1 MNRYFSVWMMTLLI
15 ASNVKANETKY
26 FIAAV
31 EAEGEGELALKAAE
45 LDKMVCLAGAEVA
58 KKKKEN
64 VLCAHEVKAMMQ
76 HFAMTQNL
84 GIDTA
89 RTVQG
94 PEYYFQN
101 AKVIFR
107 SFVDNVTTKNGTLVP
122 TLRIQYLTGGN
133 PPVLIKETRIAISKL
148 PKDHELV
155 FIEDI
160 MLSLLQAKLKSP
172 KR

>member
-1 MNRYFSVWMMTLLI
+1 MNRYFIVWMMTFFI
-15 ASNVKANETKY
+15 ASNVEANETKY

-31 EAEGEGELALKAAE
+31 EAEGDLALKAAE
-45 LDKMVCLAGAEVA
+45 LDKLVCLAGAEVA

-64 VLCAHEVKAMMQ
+64 VLCAHEIKAMMQ

-84 GIDTA
+84 GIDTT

-101 AKVIFR
+101 AKVVFR
-107 SFVDNVTTKNGTLVP
+107 SFVENVRTKNGTLVP
-122 TLRIQYLTGGN
+122 ALRIQYLTGGN

-155 FIEDI
+155 FIEDV
-160 MLSLLQAKLKSP
+160 MLSLLQAKSK
-172 KR
+172 KKTR

>member
-1 MNRYFSVWMMTLLI
+1 MNRYVAFLMVAFLMSSGVE
-15 ASNVKANETKY
+15 ASETKY
-26 FIAAV
+26 FIAEV
-31 EAEGEGELALKAAE
+31 QAEGDLALKAAE
-45 LDKMVCLAGAEVA
+45 LDKLVCLAGAEVA

-84 GIDTA
+84 GINTS

-94 PEYYFQN
+94 PDYYFQN
-101 AKVIFR
+101 AEVVFR
-107 SFVDNVTTKNGTLVP
+107 TFVETVTTKNGSLVP
-122 TLRIQYLTGGN
+122 TLRIQYLKGGN
-133 PPVLIKETRIAISKL
+133 PPFLVKETRIAISKL

-160 MLSLLQAKLKSP
+160 MLSLLQGTSKK
-172 KR
+172 KTR

>member
-1 MNRYFSVWMMTLLI
+1 MNRYVAFLMVAFFVSSSVE
-15 ASNVKANETKY
+15 ASETKY
-26 FIAAV
+26 FIAEV
-31 EAEGEGELALKAAE
+31 QAEGDLALKAAE
-45 LDKMVCLAGAEVA
+45 LDKLVCLAGAEVA

-84 GIDTA
+84 GINTS

-94 PEYYFQN
+94 PDYYFQN
-101 AKVIFR
+101 AEVVFR
-107 SFVDNVTTKNGTLVP
+107 TFVETVTTKNGSLVP
-122 TLRIQYLTGGN
+122 TLRIQYLKGGN
-133 PPVLIKETRIAISKL
+133 PPNLVKETRIAISKL

-160 MLSLLQAKLKSP
+160 MLSLLQGTSKK
-172 KR
+172 KTR